1 MSTEQAIAQSASVIQ
16 QAAATLKVPAGQLE
30 TAAGKRLSV
39 TVPAS
44 TLTTSNV
51 LAIGWQAS
59 SPQLAQR
66 GANAFAGAYLS
77 YRHQQLAGQIAALQ
91 TTLRQQATSLRTEIA
106 SLEAQL
112 TSAKGTSYRVLTI
125 RIGGLTTEADTAAAQ
140 LSQLSTYDDTGG
152 KVIPA
157 ALPTKP
163 SGFGRS
169 VLAVIG
175 LLLGLLIGL
184 AVAFARDLFD
194 DRVHDGPQFERQLD
208 APALAILPSAHT
220 PGERPHGRSS
230 SRAQTSPAIMVAAN
244 PDSRAADAA
253 RVLRSSIVAMS
264 SRQNLRVLLVVAADA
279 SISAGVV
286 VAELGVALAE
296 SGRRVLLVASD
307 LRGSLLPEIF
317 DVPDNVG
324 LSELLIKG
332 GDPDVLTRR
341 PRQASGA
348 PLPAEVVGRL
358 SVLPSG
364 QRTMYALSV
373 LDSSRM
379 EDVLRGQREARDF
392 VLLDAPPATSTDVLP
407 LAAHVDGV
415 IVLARAE
422 HTRGTDVAALR
433 HRLQQLGVPIV
444 GGVLVSK
451 NGRRKAAQPQVAAR
465 RPAIEPARA
474 AQPEEPVRSRWAGSG
489 PPPATRP
496 MPAVSSDVAHPS
508 PAQGGTWKQSQ

>member
-1 MSTEQAIAQSASVIQ
+1 MQ
-16 QAAATLKVPAGQLE
+16 QAAATLKVPVGQLE

-51 LAIGWQAS
+51 LEISWQAG
-59 SPQLAQR
+59 SPRLAEQ
-66 GANAFAGAYLS
+66 GANAFANAYLS
-77 YRHQQLAGQIAALQ
+77 YRHQQLESQIATLQ
-91 TTLRQQATSLRTEIA
+91 GTLQREDTSLRTEITA
-106 SLEAQL
+106 L
-112 TSAKGTSYRVLTI
+112 SAELNRARGTSYRVLNI
-125 RIGGLTTEADTAAAQ
+125 RLSELTGEASTAQSQ
-140 LSQLSTYDDTGG
+140 LSQLSTYNASGG

-157 ALPTKP
+157 VLPTKP
-163 SGFGRS
+163 SGFARS
-169 VLAVIG
+169 LLTVIG
-175 LLLGLLIGL
+175 LLLGLLVGL

-194 DRVHDGPQFERQLD
+194 DRLHGATQFEQQLD
-208 APALAILPSAHT
+208 APALAILPATHT
-220 PGERPHGRSS
+220 TGERPVGRSS
-230 SRAQTSPAIMVAAN
+230 SRAQPSPAIMVVAS

-253 RVLRSSIVAMS
+253 RMLRSSIVAMA
-264 SRQNLRVLLVVAADA
+264 SRQDLRVLLVVAADA
-279 SISAGVV
+279 SVSAGLI

-296 SGRRVLLVASD
+296 SGRRVLLMASD

-348 PLPAEVVGRL
+348 PLPAEVMGRL

-379 EDVLRGQREARDF
+379 EEVLRGQREARDF
-392 VLLDAPPATSTDVLP
+392 VLLDAPPATTTDILP

-415 IVLARAE
+415 IVLAREA
-422 HTRGTDVAALR
+422 HTTGKDVAALR

-451 NGRRKAAQPQVAAR
+451 NGRGQRQPAQPRAAAR
-465 RPAIEPARA
+465 RPAADRARSEQPA
-474 AQPEEPVRSRWAGSG
+474 EPVRSRPAGSG

-496 MPAVSSDVAHPS
+496 MPVVSADVAHPS
-508 PAQGGTWKQSQ
+508 GPQGGTLKQSQ